1 MRKWSGV
8 RLVVV
13 LLLSGLL
20 MVWGA
25 GVALADASTVAATG
39 TAVAASSSGAASGVQ
54 QQLTVQQ
61 AIGMALAVSPSLIS
75 SSYSVN
81 QSQNKVTQQTEP
93 ITALN
98 NLTFTPSGN
107 TSSANEGA
115 LNNLVAANLNWA
127 QAKLAAQA
135 DQDSVTYQVYS
146 AYYVILQDEAALN
159 AVQQSF
165 NLADLQQRIMNLTYQ
180 VGGASQN
187 DVIQENQSYAAAQQ
201 NLDAAKA
208 NLDTDYQKF
217 NQLVGLPTG
226 DRPVLTDQPS
236 FTPLVIGSLAA
247 EVSRVLASDVS
258 ISSDQNTVTE
268 QKEALTI
275 VSQDPAANAAS
286 ADTLG
291 AAQQNLVT
299 EQNNVS
305 QWESNMYYTIQNL
318 ESNQTSLQQALTT
331 AEDNLKMVQVEYDVG
346 MDTKVDLATDQS
358 SLNSA
363 QLALL
368 KNTVSH
374 QLDVMAF
381 ETPWAAGV

>member
-39 TAVAASSSGAASGVQ
+39 TAVAASSSGAASGAQ

-146 AYYVILQDEAALN
+146 TYYVILQDEAALN

-305 QWESNMYYTIQNL
+305 QWERNMYYTIQNL